1 MLNDGRKVTREMV
14 HAWLPEEIDKIRAL
28 YGEAN
33 FAASKIPQAARVF
46 ERVVTEEKF
55 EDFLTLVAYEY
66 LE

>member
-1 MLNDGRKVTREMV
+1 M
-14 HAWLPEEIDKIRAL
+14 LPEEVAKIRAL

-33 FAASKIPQAARVF
+33 FAASKIPQAAQVF
-46 ERVVTEEKF
+46 ERVVTEQHF